1 VTRDGHTSV
10 GWANDSRGVE
20 QAAISVRGT
29 EWRLLGSFC
38 DPFGFC
44 QGVLQ
49 EIEFTATAVLR
60 F

>member
-1 VTRDGHTSV
+1 MP
-10 GWANDSRGVE
+10 
-20 QAAISVRGT
+20 AA

-49 EIEFTATAVLR
+49 QIEFTARLFCDSERYASAKGAGSCVGR
-60 F
+60 